1 MLIQHEGRL
10 RKRRSEWPY
19 IMVDTPKEGELLG
32 KKQVRTEKKKRQ
44 HPEQVGEKGQP
55 KAHAML
61 P

>member
-1 MLIQHEGRL
+1 
-10 RKRRSEWPY
+10 
-19 IMVDTPKEGELLG
+19 MVDTPKEGELLG